1 MYYPRTQRGI
11 ILQQQTKTTTR
22 HDERVTAQ
30 LREDYALLSRL
41 KRLRSQG
48 RQGEAR
54 ELARSLELLDQA
66 DDWAMRYS
74 V

>member
-1 MYYPRTQRGI
+1 M
-11 ILQQQTKTTTR
+11 QQQTRATTR
-22 HDERVTAQ
+22 RDERVTGR

-48 RQGEAR
+48 QQEEAR
-54 ELARSLELLDQA
+54 ELARFLELLDQA

-74 V
+74 T